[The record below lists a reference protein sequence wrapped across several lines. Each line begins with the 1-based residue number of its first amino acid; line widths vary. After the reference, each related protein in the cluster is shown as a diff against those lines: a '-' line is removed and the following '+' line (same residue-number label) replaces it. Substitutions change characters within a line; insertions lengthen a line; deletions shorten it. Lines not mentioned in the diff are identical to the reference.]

1 VETAQIQPKV
11 LILGGNPLVCVNV
24 RVLLR
29 SMGYQ
34 CLVASALKEALE
46 VFEQEKPDAV
56 ILDPRLADFAP
67 ARLMA
72 MLHNRVPDLLG
83 RSIVLIGE
91 ESDSEL
97 LQILDAYSVR
107 RVRRDSL
114 FQELWPSLDSL
125 LRRVASLRQVTRGAR
140 LVFDSFLEPSL
151 AGVRSLHP
159 TPRQLLYESDVL
171 VADLSLELQRDSQ
184 RITLT
189 GQVLDTVKRKPQL
202 GGVPIVIQGERGL
215 MGIIKT
221 NQWGEFHFE
230 FAPEPGI
237 TLEIKAREN
246 FWVSAGLPDL
256 NSVVH
261 CA

>member
-1 VETAQIQPKV
+1 M
-11 LILGGNPLVCVNV
+11 LIRFGGFGGIPFFKSYGQAWIPCSAGLRVCGK
-24 RVLLR
+24 
-29 SMGYQ
+29 S
-34 CLVASALKEALE
+34 
-46 VFEQEKPDAV
+46 
-56 ILDPRLADFAP
+56 
-67 ARLMA
+67 
-72 MLHNRVPDLLG
+72 
-83 RSIVLIGE
+83 
-91 ESDSEL
+91 
-97 LQILDAYSVR
+97 
-107 RVRRDSL
+107 
-114 FQELWPSLDSL
+114 
-125 LRRVASLRQVTRGAR
+125 RGAR

-159 TPRQLLYESDVL
+159 TPRQLLYESDIL
-171 VADLSLELQRDSQ
+171 VADLLLEGQEDSQ